1 MPRDYI
7 PAKDTVFQDW
17 LDNFIKTTNNNLAIL
32 GLVAADIIPLS
43 TDKSNFDSVL
53 TDSEAKKAA
62 SKAATQKKDIVRKS
76 AEAKARAIVKRIQ
89 AKADVPNDIKAQLQI
104 TVPGATPPTPEIP
117 LPPLNLV
124 ANITGTGSY
133 MLTWDRADNSPNSL
147 FVIEAKIGTTA
158 EWLPVFTTTKTKY
171 EHTGN
176 PTGVI
181 IMYRIKAQ
189 RGEIQSPPSNV
200 AVVNEG

>member
-17 LDNFIKTTNNNLAIL
+17 LENFIKTANNNLAVL
-32 GLVAADIIPLS
+32 GLVAADLTPLS
-43 TDKSNFDSVL
+43 TDKTTFDSVL
-53 TDSEAKKAA
+53 TDAETKKAA
-62 SKAATQKKDIVRKS
+62 SKAATQKKDIIRKS

-89 AKADVPNDIKAQLQI
+89 AKADVTNDIKAQLQI
-104 TVPGATPPTPEIP
+104 TVPGSTPPPPEIP
-117 LPPLNLV
+117 LPPVNLV
-124 ANITGTGSY
+124 ANITGVGSY
-133 MLTWDRADNSPNSL
+133 MLTWDRAGNSSNTL
-147 FVIEAKIGTTA
+147 FVIEAKIGATA
-158 EWLPVFTTTKTKY
+158 DWLPVFTTTKTKY

-176 PTGVI
+176 PAGLI
-181 IMYRIKAQ
+181 IMYRVKAQ